1 VDWDAAEYDAGYA
14 FVTDYGRDLL
24 DLLDVTP
31 PARVLDVGCGT
42 GVHAG
47 LLAERG
53 FGVVGVDADEAM
65 LQQAREAYP
74 QVRFVVADVQFMHL
88 NEKFDAAISNAA
100 LHWMSDQAAALGA
113 IRAALVD
120 GAPFVAEMGGAGNVA
135 TVDSALEAATRDL
148 GLTVPPIRKFFPTVA
163 QEARL
168 LEDAGFGI
176 SLMQW
181 FPRLT
186 PLAAGQSP
194 ADWTRLFRADVWAE
208 VPRDRWP
215 ALAAA
220 VDDRCAALRTDP
232 GWSIDYCRLRFVCHA
247 S

>member
-1 VDWDAAEYDAGYA
+1 VDWDAEEYDAGFA

-47 LLAERG
+47 LLAQRG
-53 FGVVGVDADEAM
+53 FEVVGVDADEAP
-65 LQQAREAYP
+65 LQQARAAYP
-74 QVRFVVADVQFMHL
+74 QVRFAVADVQRMAL
-88 NEKFDAAISNAA
+88 DETFDAAISNAA
-100 LHWMSDQAAALGA
+100 LHWMPDQAAALRA
-113 IRAALVD
+113 IRAALTD
-120 GAPFVAEMGGAGNVA
+120 GAPFVAEMGGERNVA
-135 TVDSALEAATRDL
+135 VVDGALESAGAAL
-148 GLTVPPIRKFFPTVA
+148 GLDVPPIRKFFPTVA
-163 QEARL
+163 QQAVL

-181 FPRLT
+181 FPRPT

-220 VDDRCAALRTDP
+220 VDDRCAALRTDS